1 MNKVILDGNLVR
13 DMEVRQTKTGT
24 DIGEFTIANN
34 KGYGDN
40 QKTTFVKCTLFGSR
54 VESLQHYL
62 VKGCK
67 VLIDGELEINNY
79 HNEKEDTWST
89 YVNIVVGDLQI
100 LRFVDSEEVEEEK
113 PKNNKKKY
121 TKKK

>member
-13 DMEVRQTKTGT
+13 DMEVKVTSKGLE
-24 DIGEFTIANN
+24 IGEFTIANN
-34 KGYGDN
+34 KGFGDN

-54 VESLQHYL
+54 VESLQQYL

-79 HNEKEDTWST
+79 KDEEENYKTF
-89 YVNIVVGDLQI
+89 VNIVCHDLQI
-100 LRFVDSEEVEEEK
+100 LKFVDVEEVVEQ
-113 PKNNKKKY
+113 PKTKKKY
-121 TKKK
+121 IRK

>member
-13 DMEVRQTKTGT
+13 DMEVKVTSKGT
-24 DIGEFTIANN
+24 EIGEFTVANN
-34 KGYGDN
+34 KGFGEN

-62 VKGCK
+62 VKGVK

-100 LRFVDSEEVEEEK
+100 LKFVESEEVEE
-113 PKNNKKKY
+113 PKKYGNKKKY
-121 TKKK
+121 SKK